1 MLSELKPRPP
11 INPAARGYG
20 AIYHEGQVNHCPGC
34 GMTHWYIG
42 LSTAEC
48 AFCFTALPLTNP
60 STKGFTGHAGRNGRN

>member
-48 AFCFTALPLTNP
+48 AFCFTAPGVEGVARCAQGHRALP
-60 STKGFTGHAGRNGRN
+60 R